1 MSLKYLIAI
10 KIETQNGNS
19 ALINGCDSCVDS
31 VSLNSLNTL
40 EIFFCNVNKSH
51 WKLPTFY
58 ITHRFLD
65 ESKFIWVNLWMTIQI
80 KIELDHNK
88 TKWKVVLLNF
98 NQLNVIFYLKP
109 LIKFGSNLKILQQ
122 HKHKESPIIILWHF
136 YYFLHFSSLPQGEFV
151 SHK

>member
-10 KIETQNGNS
+10 KIETQNGDS

-58 ITHRFLD
+58 IMFP
-65 ESKFIWVNLWMTIQI
+65 WGI
-80 KIELDHNK
+80 KI
-88 TKWKVVLLNF
+88 
-98 NQLNVIFYLKP
+98 YL
-109 LIKFGSNLKILQQ
+109 
-122 HKHKESPIIILWHF
+122 
-136 YYFLHFSSLPQGEFV
+136 GEFMDDYTN
-151 SHK
+151 